1 MGGGSWASSLWTL
14 LPLGARIAV
23 SGESIPVKY
32 QGRLLGRKDVER
44 GVRHGHKDDL
54 TFPPIAVV
62 FSLLEDRTG
71 FKLVPAPHPL
81 QFLFQTMPVQVGYC
95 VLNRLREILIPTYCM
110 TYLAS
115 VPAIEKWQTYYRG
128 SECGHHVFVQ
138 VSQQFL
144 FGTSSWESLTGGT
157 IRGIQFR

>member
-1 MGGGSWASSLWTL
+1 MEHCSLC
-14 LPLGARIAV
+14 GARITV
-23 SGESIPVKY
+23 SGEGIPVKY
-32 QGRLLGRKDVER
+32 QERLLGRKDVER
-44 GVRHGHKDDL
+44 RVWHGSKDDL
-54 TFPPIAVV
+54 TFPPIAVM

-81 QFLFQTMPVQVGYC
+81 QFLFQTMPVQVVYC
-95 VLNRLREILIPTYCM
+95 VLSRLPEILIPTYCM

-115 VPAIEKWQTYYRG
+115 VPVFEKWQTSYRG
-128 SECGHHVFVQ
+128 SECGHHVSVQ

-144 FGTSSWESLTGGT
+144 FSTSSWESLTGET